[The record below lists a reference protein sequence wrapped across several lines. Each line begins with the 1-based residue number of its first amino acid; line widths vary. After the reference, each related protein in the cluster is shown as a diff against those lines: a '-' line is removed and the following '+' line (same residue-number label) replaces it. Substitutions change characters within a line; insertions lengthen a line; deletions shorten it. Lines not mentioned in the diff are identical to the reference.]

1 MKRIFPTINKGFMFT
16 KIANFFSSMLFVQHD
31 LTPRSFGKKIDP
43 KIQGK
48 ELRPTIKTILVTT
61 PWYAALILA
70 YMYWLASTGHI
81 APDALKYGVFKAGL
95 AIVLTLLADFSLFVN
110 MNNLPTIK
118 NSPIRY
124 VSRAVVFLGICWML
138 SIA

>member
-1 MKRIFPTINKGFMFT
+1 
-16 KIANFFSSMLFVQHD
+16 MLFVD
-31 LTPRSFGKKIDP
+31 NELTPRAFNKKPDL
-43 KIQGK
+43 KAQGK
-48 ELRPTIKTILVTT
+48 ELRPSIKTLLVTT

-70 YMYWLASTGHI
+70 YMYWLASAGHI

-110 MNNLPTIK
+110 MNNLPAIK
-118 NSPIRY
+118 NSGIRY